1 MGIQIGFNPSQN
13 YAGMGDWAGPGGG
26 APPGM
31 ALGGPGY
38 GYNPA
43 IVAAHQAANTP
54 AVNTGN
60 NFSPG
65 SFNPFNKNPYNI
77 DNIKQPALGFVSKL
91 TGPEFFSFQPGQF
104 NPFNA
109 NPYNID
115 NIVTPSGL
123 PSNPWLNFWNNQPI
137 QTYGP
142 GN

>member
-1 MGIQIGFNPSQN
+1 MGIRIGFNPSQD

-26 APPGM
+26 APTGM
-31 ALGGPGY
+31 TLGGPGY
-38 GYNPA
+38 GYNPS
-43 IVAAHQAANTP
+43 IVAAHQAVNTP

-60 NFSPG
+60 NFAPG
-65 SFNPFNKNPYNI
+65 AFNPFNKNPYNI
-77 DNIKQPALGFVSKL
+77 DNITQPASGFVSQF

-104 NPFNA
+104 NPFNN

-115 NIVTPSGL
+115 NIVTPAV
-123 PSNPWLNFWNNQPI
+123 SNPWLNLWNNQPT